1 MHPALCLLGFSVDED
16 DADFNLKVHFP
27 VWSISCLP
35 CHWRGP
41 AMFSDPYKDHTSSS
55 LAATAVPMVST
66 MLVSALLPAVVSG
79 VRRGRVNK
87 RLWTST
93 SSLSTRRKSSELV
106 MPPLGREDW
115 VAICQALYQG
125 IDAVR
130 CTKNK
135 HECEESEAKGCLF
148 GKVGTWTFFC
158 EKEEQMLVC
167 ARRLGF
173 RERLLHVWGVDVS
186 QA

>member
-1 MHPALCLLGFSVDED
+1 MRPVLCLLGLGVDED

-35 CHWRGP
+35 CHWRGL
-41 AMFSDPYKDHTSSS
+41 AMFSDPYKDHTSFSP
-55 LAATAVPMVST
+55 APTAVPIVST

-87 RLWTST
+87 RIWTST

-106 MPPLGREDW
+106 MPPSGREDW
-115 VAICQALYQG
+115 VAICQALYQS

-148 GKVGTWTFFC
+148 GKVGTRIFSVKKKSRC
-158 EKEEQMLVC
+158 
-167 ARRLGF
+167 
-173 RERLLHVWGVDVS
+173 
-186 QA
+186 